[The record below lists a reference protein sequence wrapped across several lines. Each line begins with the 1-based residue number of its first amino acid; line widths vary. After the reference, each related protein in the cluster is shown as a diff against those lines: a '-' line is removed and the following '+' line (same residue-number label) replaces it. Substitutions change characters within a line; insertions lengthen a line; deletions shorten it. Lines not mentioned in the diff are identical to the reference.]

1 VAHAKNVIPGEH
13 IRFCTSGDGT
23 RIAYAVTGKGPPLV
37 KAANWLTHIEFDAKS
52 PVWRHWISELSRN
65 RMLVRYDERGCG
77 LSDWDV
83 ADLSFDLWASDLE
96 AVVDAAGL
104 DRFAL
109 LGVSQG
115 AAVAVVYAVR
125 HPERVTH
132 LVLYGAY
139 SRGIAI
145 RAKSQAEIEENEMA
159 IKLAER
165 GWERDNPAYRQTF
178 ATLIVPEGSPEQH
191 HSFTDMMRLSTSAAN
206 AGRLLREFARIDIRA
221 LVPRV
226 SCPTLV
232 LHARNDGRVA
242 FEEGLLLASLIP
254 GARFVPLESRNHI
267 LLESEP
273 AWAEFAAE
281 LRGFLPEA
289 PPTTGVSAMQDA
301 FAKLSA
307 RERQILELVAQGL
320 DNPQIAERLFL
331 AEKTVRNHITSIFG
345 KLDVQ
350 SRAQAIVRARDAG
363 LGRASPEAAR

>member
-1 VAHAKNVIPGEH
+1 MAPAKNANPREH
-13 IRFCTSGDGT
+13 IRFCTSGDST

-52 PVWRHWISELSRN
+52 PVWRHWISELSCN
-65 RMLVRYDERGCG
+65 RTLVRYDERGCG

-83 ADLSFDLWASDLE
+83 ADLSFESWVSDLE

-115 AAVAVVYAVR
+115 GAVAVAYAVR

-132 LVLYGAY
+132 LVLYGAF

-145 RAKSQAEIEENEMA
+145 RAKSRAEIEENEMA
-159 IKLAER
+159 IKLAVR

-191 HSFTDMMRLSTSAAN
+191 HSFTDMMRLSTSAEN
-206 AGRLLREFARIDIRA
+206 AGRLLREFAGIDVRARASRI
-221 LVPRV
+221 

-232 LHARNDGRVA
+232 LHARNDERTA

-254 GARFVPLESRNHI
+254 GARLVPLESRNHI
-267 LLESEP
+267 LLENEP
-273 AWAEFAAE
+273 AWAEFTAE

-289 PPTTGVSAMQDA
+289 PPITGASTMQGA
-301 FAKLSA
+301 FAELSA
-307 RERQILELVAQGL
+307 RERQIVELVAQGL
-320 DNPQIAERLFL
+320 DNRQIAERLFL
-331 AEKTVRNHITSIFG
+331 SEKTVRNHITSIFS

-350 SRAQAIVRARDAG
+350 SRAQVVVRARDAG
-363 LGRASPEAAR
+363 LGRASPGAAH

>member
-1 VAHAKNVIPGEH
+1 L
-13 IRFCTSGDGT
+13 
-23 RIAYAVTGKGPPLV
+23 TGKGPPLV

-52 PVWRHWISELSRN
+52 PVWRHWIGELSRN
-65 RMLVRYDERGCG
+65 RTLVRYDERGCG

-83 ADLSFDLWASDLE
+83 ADLSFESWVYDLE

-109 LGVSQG
+109 LGISQG
-115 AAVAVVYAVR
+115 GAVAVAYAVR

-132 LVLYGAY
+132 LVLYGAFA
-139 SRGIAI
+139 RGIAV
-145 RAKSQAEIEENEMA
+145 RAKSQADVEENEMA

-165 GWERDNPAYRQTF
+165 GWERDNPAFRQTF

-206 AGRLLREFARIDIRA
+206 AGRLLREFAGIDIRA
-221 LVPRV
+221 FAHRV

-232 LHARNDGRVA
+232 LHARSDGRVP
-242 FEEGLLLASLIP
+242 FDEGLLFASLIP

-267 LLESEP
+267 LLENEP
-273 AWAEFAAE
+273 AWAEFVVE

-289 PPTTGVSAMQDA
+289 PPTIDAGATQGA
-301 FAKLSA
+301 FAELSA
-307 RERQILELVAQGL
+307 RERQILELISQGL
-320 DNPQIAERLFL
+320 DNRQIAERLFL
-331 AEKTVRNHITSIFG
+331 SEKTVRNHITSIFG

-363 LGRASPEAAR
+363 LGSPPPGTAR